1 MSVPE
6 RRQPVPRPVPL
17 TVASILTGVFALV
30 VVGLGIG
37 SSVQS
42 HGRFSIGVGIMLL
55 LYGAL
60 LGWIAFTTWRQRFYI
75 RGALVGSALLNLAVA
90 VSSLPSNV
98 ALWSVVAVLS
108 AVIAGCGV
116 LPSTGVALKRAR
128 GEAADDLPKV

>member
-6 RRQPVPRPVPL
+6 RRQPTPRPVPL
-17 TVASILTGVFALV
+17 TVAAALTGLFALV
-30 VVGLGIG
+30 VVGVAIG
-37 SSVQS
+37 AAVQA

-60 LGWIAFTTWRQRFYI
+60 LSWIAVTTWRQRFYI

-90 VSSLPSNV
+90 VSSLSSNI
-98 ALWSVVAVLS
+98 ALWSIVAVLS

-116 LPSTGVALKRAR
+116 LPSTGIALKRAR
-128 GEAADDLPKV
+128 GDRSDDLPEV